1 MLLKRLR
8 GLDYK
13 SNKELVEHIQALQK
27 EKDKLDKISLLSLL
41 IKRPIVYVASIED
54 DKAIVVFESIL
65 MKREDEE
72 NVTYSDRISSFVDV
86 LKDEELNFTLLH
98 NISVAISEHPRELAT
113 MVFHV
118 MYDGDCEDT
127 IAQDFKDTFKRL
139 LPQDEVKHIFKIAET
154 MQVDVE
160 KLLNE
165 EYDFD
170 SIQTKDIDDID

>member
-13 SNKELVEHIQALQK
+13 SNKELIEHIQAMQK
-27 EKDKLDKISLLSLL
+27 EKDKLDKISILSLL
-41 IKRPIVYVASIED
+41 IKRPVVYVSSIED
-54 DKAIVVFESIL
+54 EKGIVVFESIL
-65 MKREDEE
+65 MKRDDEE
-72 NVTYSDRISSFVDV
+72 NVTYSDRISSFTDI

-98 NISVAISEHPRELAT
+98 NINVAIEAHPREFAT
-113 MVFHV
+113 MMYHV
-118 MYDGDCEDT
+118 LYSGDCEEG
-127 IAQDFKDTFKRL
+127 IAEDLKASIKRL
-139 LPQDEVKHIFKIAET
+139 LPQDEVKHILKIAET

-170 SIQTKDIDDID
+170 SIKTLEIDDID

>member
-13 SNKELVEHIQALQK
+13 SNKELIEHIQAIQK

-41 IKRPIVYVASIED
+41 IKRPIVYVGGIED
-54 DKAIVVFESIL
+54 DKSIVVFESIL
-65 MKREDEE
+65 MKYDTED
-72 NVTYSDRISSFVDV
+72 NVTYSDRISNFVDI

-98 NISVAISEHPRELAT
+98 NLNIAITEHPREFAT
-113 MVFHV
+113 MVYHV
-118 MYDGDCEDT
+118 LYGGDCEDS
-127 IAQDFKDTFKRL
+127 IAQDFKDTIKRL
-139 LPQDEVKHIFKIAET
+139 LPQDEVKYIFKLVET

-160 KLLNE
+160 KLLND

-170 SIQTKDIDDID
+170 SIKTMDMDDID

>member
-54 DKAIVVFESIL
+54 DKAVVVFESIL

-86 LKDEELNFTLLH
+86 LKDEELNFTYF
-98 NISVAISEHPRELAT
+98 
-113 MVFHV
+113 M
-118 MYDGDCEDT
+118 
-127 IAQDFKDTFKRL
+127 
-139 LPQDEVKHIFKIAET
+139 
-154 MQVDVE
+154 
-160 KLLNE
+160 
-165 EYDFD
+165 
-170 SIQTKDIDDID
+170 

>member
-13 SNKELVEHIQALQK
+13 SNKELIEHIQAIQK

-41 IKRPIVYVASIED
+41 IKRPIVYVGAIED
-54 DKAIVVFESIL
+54 DKSIVVFESIL
-65 MKREDEE
+65 MKSDLEE
-72 NVTYSDRISSFVDV
+72 NVTYSDRISSFVDI

-98 NISVAISEHPRELAT
+98 NINVAISEHPREFAT

-118 MYDGDCEDT
+118 LYDGDCEDS
-127 IAQDFKDTFKRL
+127 IAQDFKDTIKRL
-139 LPQDEVKHIFKIAET
+139 LPQDEVKHIFKMAET

-160 KLLNE
+160 KLLND

-170 SIQTKDIDDID
+170 SVQTKDMDDID

>member
-41 IKRPIVYVASIED
+41 IKRPIVYVASIQD

-86 LKDEELNFTLLH
+86 LKDEELNFTILH
-98 NISVAISEHPRELAT
+98 NISVAISEHPREFAT

-118 MYDGDCEDT
+118 MYNGDCEDT
-127 IAQDFKDTFKRL
+127 IAQDFKETLKRL
-139 LPQDEVKHIFKIAET
+139 LPQDEVKHVFKIADT

-165 EYDFD
+165 EYDIVETRD
-170 SIQTKDIDDID
+170 MDDID